1 MKNRYKYKK
10 NMLLCLIIG
19 LFIPFIVF
27 IINSIEYKKYTKNF
41 NIEISKILVNVK
53 ENYPDIDDEEIIN
66 EILDDNYNE
75 DYLKK
80 YSIDLNNKSLI
91 KENKKVYNKYIS
103 LSIIFSILPVA
114 TILIIFTKYERCK
127 SKEIDKIV
135 KCIER
140 INKKNYK
147 LNIDEISE
155 DELSILKNEI
165 YKTSIMLKEDAEN
178 AKKDKIELKKSLSDI
193 SHQLKTPL
201 TSILIILD
209 NLIENPD
216 MDENIRNDFI
226 RDIKREITNINFLV
240 QNILKLSR
248 LDTNTVKFDN
258 KKNSLKEIIN
268 KCISNLVY
276 LCELKNI
283 EIVLNMKSDCL
294 IMCDFNWQV
303 EAITNVIKNGIE
315 HSFDDSKIIVDVND
329 NKVYTKIDIINYG
342 DEIPADEINYIFNRF
357 YKGKN
362 TKSDAVGIGLA
373 LSKSIIEKN
382 NGNISVES
390 SDNKTIFTIKYFK

>member
-1 MKNRYKYKK
+1 MKNRYEYKK

-19 LFIPFIVF
+19 LIIPLVVV

-41 NIEISKILVNVK
+41 NIELAKILVNVK
-53 ENYPDIDDEEIIN
+53 EKYPDIDDEEIIN
-66 EILDDNYNE
+66 EILDDNYND

-91 KENKKVYNKYIS
+91 KENKKIFNRYIC

-114 TILIIFTKYERCK
+114 TILIIFIKYERCK

-165 YKTSIMLKEDAEN
+165 YKTTIMLKEDAEN

-209 NLIENPD
+209 NLIENPS
-216 MDENIRNDFI
+216 MEENIRNDFI

-283 EIVLNMKSDCL
+283 EIELNMKSDCL

-362 TKSDAVGIGLA
+362 TKSDAIGIGLA

>member
-1 MKNRYKYKK
+1 MKNRYEYKK

-19 LFIPFIVF
+19 LFIPLVVVIL
-27 IINSIEYKKYTKNF
+27 NSIEYKKYTQNF
-41 NIEISKILVNVK
+41 NIELAKILVNVK
-53 ENYPDIDDEEIIN
+53 EKYPDIDDEEIIDA
-66 EILDDNYNE
+66 ILDENYNE
-75 DYLKK
+75 EYLKK

-91 KENKKVYNKYIS
+91 KENKTVYNKYIC

-114 TILIIFTKYERCK
+114 IIVIIFIIYERRK

-140 INKKNYK
+140 INKKNYT
-147 LNIDEISE
+147 LDIDEISE

-165 YKTSIMLKEDAEN
+165 YKTTIMLKEDAEN

-193 SHQLKTPL
+193 SHQLKTPF

-226 RDIKREITNINFLV
+226 RDIKREIININFLV

-258 KKNSLKEIIN
+258 KKSSLKEIID
-268 KCISNLVY
+268 KCVSNLIY

-283 EIVLNMKSDCL
+283 EIELNMKSDYL
-294 IMCDFNWQV
+294 IMCDYNWQV

-315 HSFDDSKIIVDVND
+315 HSFDDSKIVVDVND
-329 NKVYTKIDIINYG
+329 NKIYTKVDIINYG
-342 DEIPADEINYIFNRF
+342 DAIPSDEISYIFNRF

-362 TKSDAVGIGLA
+362 TKSDAIGIGLA

-390 SDNKTIFTIKYFK
+390 SDNKTIFTIKYLK

>member
-1 MKNRYKYKK
+1 MKNRYEYKK
-10 NMLLCLIIG
+10 NVLLCLVIS

-41 NIEISKILVNVK
+41 NIELAKILVNVK

-66 EILDDNYNE
+66 EILDDNYND

-114 TILIIFTKYERCK
+114 TILIIFIKYERCK

-165 YKTSIMLKEDAEN
+165 YKTTIMLKEDAEN
-178 AKKDKIELKKSLSDI
+178 SKKDKIELKKSLSDI

-240 QNILKLSR
+240 QNILKLSK

-283 EIVLNMKSDCL
+283 EIELNMKSDCF
-294 IMCDFNWQV
+294 IRCDFNWQV

-315 HSFDDSKIIVDVND
+315 HSFDDSKIVVDVND
-329 NKVYTKIDIINYG
+329 NKVYTKVDIINYG
-342 DEIPADEINYIFNRF
+342 DAIPSDEINYIFNRF

-362 TKSDAVGIGLA
+362 TKSDAIGIGLD

-390 SDNKTIFTIKYFK
+390 RDNKTIFTIKYFK

>member
-1 MKNRYKYKK
+1 MKNRYEYKK
-10 NMLLCLIIG
+10 NMLLCLIIA
-19 LFIPFIVF
+19 LFIPLVVV

-41 NIEISKILVNVK
+41 NIELAKILVNVK
-53 ENYPDIDDEEIIN
+53 ENYPDIDDEEVIDA
-66 EILDDNYNE
+66 ILDDNYNE

-91 KENKKVYNKYIS
+91 KENKKIFNRYIC

-114 TILIIFTKYERCK
+114 TILIIFIKYERCK

-147 LNIDEISE
+147 LDIDEISE

-165 YKTSIMLKEDAEN
+165 YKTTIMLKEDAEN
-178 AKKDKIELKKSLSDI
+178 SKKDKIELKKSLSDI

-209 NLIENPD
+209 NLIENPS

-283 EIVLNMKSDCL
+283 EIELNMKSDCF
-294 IMCDFNWQV
+294 IKCDFNWQV

-315 HSFDDSKIIVDVND
+315 HSLNDSKIVVDVND
-329 NKVYTKIDIINYG
+329 NKVYTKVDIINYG
-342 DEIPADEINYIFNRF
+342 DAIPSDEINYIFNRF

-362 TKSDAVGIGLA
+362 TKADAIGIGLA

>member
-1 MKNRYKYKK
+1 MKNRYDYKK
-10 NMLLCLIIG
+10 NVLICLIIG
-19 LFIPFIVF
+19 LFIPLVGV

-41 NIEISKILVNVK
+41 NIELAKILVNVK
-53 ENYPDIDDEEIIN
+53 EKYPDIDDEEIIN
-66 EILDDNYNE
+66 EILDDNYND

-91 KENKKVYNKYIS
+91 KENKQVYNKYIS

-114 TILIIFTKYERCK
+114 TILIIFIKYERDK

-140 INKKNYK
+140 INKKNYM
-147 LNIDEISE
+147 LDIDEISE

-165 YKTSIMLKEDAEN
+165 YKTTIMLKEDAEN
-178 AKKDKIELKKSLSDI
+178 SKKDKIELKKSLSDI

-209 NLIENPD
+209 NLIENPS
-216 MDENIRNDFI
+216 MEENIRNDFI
-226 RDIKREITNINFLV
+226 RDIKREITNINFLT

-276 LCELKNI
+276 LCELKNLEI
-283 EIVLNMKSDCL
+283 ELNMKSDCL

-342 DEIPADEINYIFNRF
+342 DAIPSDEINYIFNRF

-362 TKSDAVGIGLA
+362 TKSDAIGIGLA

-382 NGNISVES
+382 NANISVES

>member
-1 MKNRYKYKK
+1 MKNRYEYKK

-19 LFIPFIVF
+19 IFIPLILV
-27 IINSIEYKKYTKNF
+27 IINTCEYKKYTKNF
-41 NIEISKILVNVK
+41 NIELAKMLVNVK
-53 ENYPDIDDEEIIN
+53 EKYPDIDDEEIIN
-66 EILDDNYNE
+66 EILDDNYND

-91 KENKKVYNKYIS
+91 GQNKKVYNKYIS

-114 TILIIFTKYERCK
+114 TILIIFIKYERCK

-140 INKKNYK
+140 INKKNYM
-147 LNIDEISE
+147 LDIDEISE

-165 YKTSIMLKEDAEN
+165 YKTTIMLKEDAEN
-178 AKKDKIELKKSLSDI
+178 SKKDKIELKKSLSDI

-226 RDIKREITNINFLV
+226 RDIKREIININFLV

-258 KKNSLKEIIN
+258 KKSSLKEIID
-268 KCISNLVY
+268 KCVSNLIY

-283 EIVLNMKSDCL
+283 EIELNMKSDYL
-294 IMCDFNWQV
+294 IMCDYNWQV

-315 HSFDDSKIIVDVND
+315 HSFDDSKIVVDVND
-329 NKVYTKIDIINYG
+329 NKVYTKVDIINYG
-342 DEIPADEINYIFNRF
+342 DAIPSDEINYIFNRF

-362 TKSDAVGIGLA
+362 TKSDAIGIGLA

-390 SDNKTIFTIKYFK
+390 SDNKTIFTIKYLK

>member
-209 NLIENPD
+209 NLI
-216 MDENIRNDFI
+216 
-226 RDIKREITNINFLV
+226 
-240 QNILKLSR
+240 
-248 LDTNTVKFDN
+248 
-258 KKNSLKEIIN
+258 
-268 KCISNLVY
+268 
-276 LCELKNI
+276 
-283 EIVLNMKSDCL
+283 
-294 IMCDFNWQV
+294 
-303 EAITNVIKNGIE
+303 
-315 HSFDDSKIIVDVND
+315 
-329 NKVYTKIDIINYG
+329 
-342 DEIPADEINYIFNRF
+342 
-357 YKGKN
+357 
-362 TKSDAVGIGLA
+362 
-373 LSKSIIEKN
+373 
-382 NGNISVES
+382 
-390 SDNKTIFTIKYFK
+390 